1 MQKIIEDRLKSWY
14 MEGKDFVTERDLC
27 NIAYLIASDIQK
39 EWKVIARGK
48 LQITGYDI
56 SVLDD
61 SEIIYI
67 DTDEFWKEYHGKT
80 IEIAVR
86 ILDETKE

>member
-39 EWKVIARGK
+39 EWKVIARGIVNFDM
-48 LQITGYDI
+48 QMEEFDI
-56 SVLDD
+56 GGKD
-61 SEIIYI
+61 IYEPI
-67 DTDEFWKEYHGKT
+67 AKYQRDGKT